1 MIWNVRLINMQKKP
15 LFTAL
20 YRCCVVILMHRS
32 LEEKKNT
39 TKYIFKFFPAAW
51 IITQDSINHCW
62 CASLF
67 PVAVNNQPQIVFV
80 SSFWSVQESVGCGVL
95 PPGKDPS
102 LLFGSMFFSD
112 RLFAQEDVSI
122 SSVAFLFFNRSR
134 WRNKLWN
141 NVYCKVTVHAS
152 SGVSRLYSNA
162 SRAAEHSAHRVWA
175 RVNVQNEWWLITRM
189 F

>member
-1 MIWNVRLINMQKKP
+1 ML
-15 LFTAL
+15 
-20 YRCCVVILMHRS
+20 CCYSDAQIIGR
-32 LEEKKNT
+32 KKNT

-122 SSVAFLFFNRSR
+122 SSVAFFFLTGAGGETSYGTTCTV
-134 WRNKLWN
+134 KLLYMLP
-141 NVYCKVTVHAS
+141 VGCQGFTVMQAELLSTVHTEFGQGS
-152 SGVSRLYSNA
+152 MYKTSDDS
-162 SRAAEHSAHRVWA
+162 
-175 RVNVQNEWWLITRM
+175 
-189 F
+189 